1 MRIKKTVI
9 ILSTIIILIN
19 IFLIINS
26 IKTNSTPITTNAV
39 AQQAQ
44 VGIVIEQRCGD
55 GNCLSEETCSSCPSD
70 CGACPPAA
78 STSSG
83 SSSSGGGGGG
93 SSGPAIAEKITE
105 FFIQPDYIKQSVKA
119 GNEAFSTFKVV
130 SRSTKD
136 IIINIKP
143 QSDNLIKIFP
153 ETFSLPQN
161 QEKNVNINIK
171 TSEETTPGLYSYN
184 ISVESGDVK
193 KKLLYLLLIIKSKN
207 VYFDATIGLSE
218 KSRYIHKGDKITI
231 NPTLF
236 NLGDYINEKVTIKY
250 FIKDLNL
257 NNIYE
262 ISEERII
269 NNQTTYTKE
278 IETPSYLQP
287 GKYIVGVDLRYKDSV
302 GISTDLFEI
311 LGEAQIVKAKK
322 TLYLQSGL
330 IAIIIIISTLLY
342 LQHRK
347 LVNIEKLSNNKI
359 KQIKSLYDE
368 GHNHKSINNKII
380 SHLKLL
386 NRSYK
391 EGYIKKSAYDQFKKD
406 LNEIN
411 SKLSKK

>member
-9 ILSTIIILIN
+9 ILSIIIILIN

-55 GNCLSEETCSSCPSD
+55 GNCLSEEICSSCPSD
-70 CGACPPAA
+70 CGGCL
-78 STSSG
+78 SV
-83 SSSSGGGGGG
+83 GGG
-93 SSGPAIAEKITE
+93 SGRSSSPIINVITEKVTE

-130 SRSTKD
+130 SKSTKD

-143 QSDNLIKIFP
+143 QSENLIKIFP
-153 ETFSLPQN
+153 KTFSLPQN
-161 QEKNVNINIK
+161 QEKNININIK

-184 ISVESGDVK
+184 ISVESGDIK

-262 ISEERII
+262 ISEEQII
-269 NNQTTYTKE
+269 NNQTTYSKE
-278 IETPSYLQP
+278 IEIPSYLQP

-302 GISTDLFEI
+302 GMSTDLFEI
-311 LGEAQIVKAKK
+311 IGETQISKTKK
-322 TLYLQSGL
+322 TLFIQSAL
-330 IAIIIIISTLLY
+330 ITIIIIISTLLY

-347 LVNIEKLSNNKI
+347 LVNIEKISNKKI
-359 KQIKSLYDE
+359 NQIKNLYEE
-368 GHNHKSINNKII
+368 GYNHKSINKKIT
-380 SHLKLL
+380 SHIKLL
-386 NRSYK
+386 NKSYK
-391 EGYIKKSAYDQFKKD
+391 EGYIKKSGYDKFKKN
-406 LNEIN
+406 LNDIN
-411 SKLSKK
+411 SKLDKK

>member
-9 ILSTIIILIN
+9 ILSIIIILIN

-44 VGIVIEQRCGD
+44 VGIVIEKRCGD
-55 GNCLSEETCSSCPSD
+55 GNCLSEEICSSCPSD
-70 CGACPPAA
+70 CGGCL
-78 STSSG
+78 SV
-83 SSSSGGGGGG
+83 GGG
-93 SSGPAIAEKITE
+93 SGRSSSPIINVITEKVTE

-130 SRSTKD
+130 SKSTKD

-143 QSDNLIKIFP
+143 QSENLIKIFP
-153 ETFSLPQN
+153 KTFSLPQN
-161 QEKNVNINIK
+161 QEKNININIK

-184 ISVESGDVK
+184 ISVESGDIK

-262 ISEERII
+262 ISEEQII
-269 NNQTTYTKE
+269 NNQTTYSKE
-278 IETPSYLQP
+278 IEIPSYLQP

-302 GISTDLFEI
+302 GMSTDLFEI
-311 LGEAQIVKAKK
+311 IGETQISKTKK
-322 TLYLQSGL
+322 TLFIQSAL
-330 IAIIIIISTLLY
+330 ITIIIIISTLLY

-347 LVNIEKLSNNKI
+347 LVNIEKISNKKI
-359 KQIKSLYDE
+359 NQIKNLYEE
-368 GHNHKSINNKII
+368 GYNHKSINKKIT
-380 SHLKLL
+380 SHIKLL
-386 NRSYK
+386 NKSYK
-391 EGYIKKSAYDQFKKD
+391 EGYIKKSGYDKFKKN
-406 LNEIN
+406 LNDIN
-411 SKLSKK
+411 SKLDKK